1 MQYKY
6 MSKLQQ
12 YISESDTTNSSKR
25 IAFVGNT
32 AFSLYNFRLGVMKS
46 FVEKGYTVFAIA
58 PGDKYSPL
66 FAADD
71 IIFVNLKID
80 GKGTNVLTD
89 IMLLCRMIKIYKSNS
104 FDFVFHYTVKP
115 IVYGSLVCRL
125 LKINTIAVTTG
136 LGYTFDAGK
145 WLNLFVVSLYR
156 KSLQKVKEVWF
167 LNPDNRDVFLKKR
180 IVEDSRSFVLNSE
193 GLNTD
198 FFFPQPKAMN
208 EDKFV
213 FLFLSRLVKEKGIEE
228 FVQAAKLL
236 KQKYPNTEFQV
247 LGKTDIQNPH
257 NIAVTKLVEWDREGA
272 IRYFEDA
279 MDVRTFIADSDCVVL
294 PSYYGEGVPRCLM
307 EAMSME
313 RPIITTDN
321 VGCKE
326 LIEHNING
334 KICTSKDVES
344 LLKVMEEM
352 YLLDAAERN
361 EMGKSGRRKMLKQYE
376 EKLIID
382 VYHKKTGLYIS

>member
-1 MQYKY
+1 

-58 PGDKYSPL
+58 SGDKYSPL

>member
-1 MQYKY
+1 

>member
-1 MQYKY
+1 
-6 MSKLQQ
+6 MSKLKQ
-12 YISESDTTNSSKR
+12 YISKPDTTTSSER

-71 IIFVNLKID
+71 ITFINLKID

-89 IMLLCRMIKIYKSNS
+89 IMLFCRMIKIYKSHS

-115 IVYGSLVCRL
+115 IIYGSFVCRL

-167 LNPDNRDVFLKKR
+167 LNQDNMDVFLKKH
-180 IVEDSRSFVLNSE
+180 IVEESRSFVLNSE
-193 GLNTD
+193 GLDTD
-198 FFFPQPKAMN
+198 FFIPKPKAMN

-228 FVQAAKLL
+228 FVLAAKFLR
-236 KQKYPNTEFQV
+236 QKYPNTEFQV

-257 NIAVTKLVEWDREGA
+257 NIPVTKLIEWDREGVV
-272 IRYFEDA
+272 RYFEDA

-334 KICTSKDVES
+334 KMCAFRDVES
-344 LLKVMEEM
+344 LAKMMEEM

-361 EMGKSGRRKMLKQYE
+361 EMGKNGRRKMLEQYD

-382 VYHKKTGLYIS
+382 VYHHKTGLYIN

>member
-1 MQYKY
+1 

-115 IVYGSLVCRL
+115 IIYGSFVCRL

-213 FLFLSRLVKEKGIEE
+213 FLFLSRLVREKGIEE